1 MSDELKATPAVEV
14 LAYSVPDTCVALKL
28 GRSSVFKMLNPDPVK
43 REGLPYLRSY
53 KVGKVRRIP
62 PSAVREVA
70 RQLEHRAEE
79 ALGQLLTGQS
89 VEQPKSTPTRRRR
102 LSGGDVDE

>member
-1 MSDELKATPAVEV
+1 MSDELQATPAVEV
-14 LAYSVPDTCVALKL
+14 LAYSILDTCAALNL

-53 KVGKVRRIP
+53 KVGKARRIP

-70 RQLEHRAEE
+70 RELERRAEE
-79 ALGQLLTGQS
+79 IGT
-89 VEQPKSTPTRRRR
+89 
-102 LSGGDVDE
+102 